1 MLVIMEVP
9 MAEELGNGGCERT
22 SKETSLG
29 EEKFILCREMQNG
42 VWQHNNS
49 VSSENN

>member
-1 MLVIMEVP
+1 MEAL
-9 MAEELGNGGCERT
+9 MAEELGIGGGERT
-22 SKETSLG
+22 SKETSLR

-49 VSSENN
+49 VSSESI